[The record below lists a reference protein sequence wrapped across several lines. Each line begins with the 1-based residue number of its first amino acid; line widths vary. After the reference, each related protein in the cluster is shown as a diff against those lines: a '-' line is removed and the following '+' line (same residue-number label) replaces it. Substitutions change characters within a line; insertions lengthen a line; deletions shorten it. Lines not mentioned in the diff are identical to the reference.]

1 MNKETLGARLR
12 ATRKAKQLTQA
23 QLAQRAG
30 LTQGTIG
37 NIESGI
43 RGYGESLLDIAKALG
58 VDPAYLRMETDRPH
72 EDAASNDS
80 DVPGD
85 LSARQ
90 IVLLQLFEGLTAK
103 QQDEII
109 KTLEATKQ
117 ANFELIEELAQMRRK

>member
-1 MNKETLGARLR
+1 
-12 ATRKAKQLTQA
+12 
-23 QLAQRAG
+23 

-58 VDPAYLRMETDRPH
+58 VDPAYLRMETDVQH
-72 EDAASNDS
+72 EASASNDS

-90 IVLLQLFEGLTAK
+90 VVLLQLFDGLTSK

-117 ANFELIEELAQMRRK
+117 ANFELIEELAQRRQK

>member
-43 RGYGESLLDIAKALG
+43 RGYGESLLDIAKALE
-58 VDPAYLRMETDRPH
+58 VDPAYLRGETDVKNP
-72 EDAASNDS
+72 DSASNDS

-90 IVLLQLFEGLTAK
+90 VVLLQLFDGLTSK

-109 KTLEATKQ
+109 RTLELRNKPT
-117 ANFELIEELAQMRRK
+117 LS

>member
-43 RGYGESLLDIAKALG
+43 RGYGESLLDIAKALE
-58 VDPAYLRMETDRPH
+58 VDPAYLRMETDVKH
-72 EDAASNDS
+72 QGSASNDS

-90 IVLLQLFEGLTAK
+90 VVLLQLFDGLTSK

-109 KTLEATKQ
+109 RTLEATKQ
-117 ANFELIEELAQMRRK
+117 ANFELIEELAQRRHK

>member
-58 VDPAYLRMETDRPH
+58 VTPAYLRMETEVPH
-72 EDAASNDS
+72 EEAASNDS
-80 DVPGD
+80 DVPAD

-90 IVLLQLFEGLTAK
+90 VALLQLFDGLTSK
-103 QQDEII
+103 QQDEVI

-117 ANFELIEELAQMRRK
+117 ANFELIEELAQRRLK